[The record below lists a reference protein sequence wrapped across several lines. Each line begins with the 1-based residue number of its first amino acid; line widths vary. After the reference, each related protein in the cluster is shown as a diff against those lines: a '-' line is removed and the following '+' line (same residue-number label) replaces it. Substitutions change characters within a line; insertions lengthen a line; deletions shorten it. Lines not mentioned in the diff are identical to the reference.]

1 MKKIGIQYEEK
12 AGDSS
17 QVLSEPDASNSSF
30 AEIALLDSLAQD
42 AQSNSAMDSRGARDI
57 HIKQSVPFS
66 HKIKD
71 ISVKTVLE
79 CLRWVIHHMAENPS
93 QPGLGASG
101 VCTDAVRDLIMDE
114 NAINKIQF
122 SRLTALAFL
131 GLCSKEA
138 AARSDVQYLHKLR
151 SISHWPGRTRHL
163 LKYNM
168 NDLEYVCHDMSVFM
182 RSVADSHS
190 ILANGT
196 AIQYAPAMGGGKYD
210 RPAQYRSM
218 IPNGLGGVL
227 QRIFE
232 KQHPKFDYKKD
243 YHGDLYRPPTP
254 YIAHRVPTARKGA
267 CPSPR
272 ASGHRSELTRGS

>member
-168 NDLEYVCHDMSVFM
+168 NNLEYVCHDMSVLM

-210 RPAQYRSM
+210 RPAQYRPM
-218 IPNGLGGVL
+218 IPNGPYLREAAPQVRL
-227 QRIFE
+227 QE
-232 KQHPKFDYKKD
+232 DYN
-243 YHGDLYRPPTP
+243 GDLCRPPTP
-254 YIAHRVPTARKGA
+254 YTAHRVPTARKGA
-267 CPSPR
+267 CQSPR
-272 ASGHRSELTRGS
+272 ASGHRSKLTRGS